1 MPRELSWEAVQIM
14 SFRSHL
20 IRNGFK
26 LLILFVA
33 AFWIVTLPE
42 PDPDSI
48 LHYRNA
54 VVVLISL
61 LKAGMILYD
70 TLFYDRYA

>member
-1 MPRELSWEAVQIM
+1 M

-26 LLILFVA
+26 LLILGLA
-33 AFWIVTLPE
+33 ALWIVTLPE
-42 PDPDSI
+42 PDADTI

-54 VVVLISL
+54 VVVLVSVVL
-61 LKAGMILYD
+61 AGKILYD
-70 TLFYDRYA
+70 TLFYDHYA